1 MDKFKFLLL
10 ILILPFVALS
20 QNADNFPV
28 DENTKLITYRDV
40 VQLNGTQDELYI
52 RGIDWI
58 NSFYKNPAD
67 VCRVRNRES
76 GVIEVLHRIEIV
88 NEKDGG
94 KVPAGTVNYE
104 LKLEFKPGRYRYT
117 ITDLTLRQ
125 PTRFPVE
132 RWLNKDDPQYIPE
145 WDDYMKQVDA
155 RVNEIIASL
164 RKGMEPVVVKE
175 EEKW

>member
-1 MDKFKFLLL
+1 MTKFKLLLLTFLL
-10 ILILPFVALS
+10 PFISYS
-20 QNADNFPV
+20 QNAESFPL
-28 DENTKLITYRDV
+28 DENTKLITYREV

-58 NSFYKNPAD
+58 NSYYKNPAD
-67 VCRVRNRES
+67 VCRIRNRES

-88 NEKDGG
+88 NTKDGG

-117 ITDLTLRQ
+117 ITDLLLKQ
-125 PTRFPVE
+125 SSRFPVE

-145 WDDYMKQVDA
+145 WDDYMQQVDA
-155 RVNEIIASL
+155 RVKEIIESIK
-164 RKGMEPVVVKE
+164 KGMEPENVKE